1 MRKVISHLLFFK
13 FKSKSFTLKI
23 KELWNFKYNEPI
35 LGIELGDINNNGQ
48 IEIVAYTKAGMV
60 LIISLKG
67 ELLHK
72 ELISKD
78 SPVWHSR
85 IYDIDKDGENELIL
99 GGMDGILRVFKP
111 NLTYDLNPFWNHKF
125 GASISGILIDDINN
139 DNLDELI
146 VFSLDKTMR
155 TLNPLDGNLVWG
167 QIFEDGIGDATIF
180 IDDKN
185 LNKKE
190 ILACGNDGTIR
201 NFDGTNGELLWFK
214 NFSNEMRCISYIN
227 SIEGLVVLCG
237 GDDKKLHFINKK
249 TQKEFKTKEFKNYV
263 WKCISYPFP
272 IFNKAIVSSY
282 SFDYFDNSIPIEN
295 IEFTSKMT
303 CLNEFLDDKW
313 EIKQKNIEFLR
324 IIEISNMIL
333 ILAGTT
339 KGEFII
345 IEEQTGKIL
354 FNKNNNSC
362 INMIQFLMEE
372 GLLFSCHD
380 DGTICAYKL
389 ENILI

>member
-1 MRKVISHLLFFK
+1 MKV
-13 FKSKSFTLKI
+13 
-23 KELWNFKYNEPI
+23 KELWSFKFNEPI

-48 IEIVAYTKAGMV
+48 IEIIAYTKAGMV

-78 SPVWHSR
+78 SPIWHSR

-99 GGMDGILRVFKP
+99 GGMDGILRVCKS
-111 NLTYDLNPFWNHKF
+111 NVTYGLNFFWNHKF
-125 GASISGILIDDINN
+125 GASISGIFIDDINN

-155 TLNPLDGNLVWG
+155 ILNPLDGNLVWG
-167 QIFEDGIGDATIF
+167 QIFEDGIGDATVF

-201 NFDGTNGELLWFK
+201 NFDGTNGKLLLFK
-214 NFSNEMRCISYIN
+214 RFSNKMRCISYIN
-227 SIEGLVVLCG
+227 SIEGLVILCG

-249 TQKEFKTKEFKNYV
+249 TQKELKTKEFNDYV
-263 WKCISYPFP
+263 WKCTSYPFQ
-272 IFNKAIVSSY
+272 IFNNAIVSSY
-282 SFDYFDNSIPIEN
+282 SFAYFDASIPIEN
-295 IEFTSKMT
+295 IKYTSKLI
-303 CLNEFLDDKW
+303 CINEYLDVKW
-313 EIKQKNIEFLR
+313 ELKGYNIEFLNF
-324 IIEISNMIL
+324 IEIHDRVL

-339 KGEFII
+339 KGELII
-345 IEEQTGKIL
+345 IEEQIGKIL
-354 FNKNNNSC
+354 FNKNNYSC
-362 INMIQFLMEE
+362 VNKIQFLIEKR
-372 GLLFSCHD
+372 LLFSCHD
-380 DGTICAYKL
+380 DGRIFAYKL
-389 ENILI
+389 DEF